1 MPGGTGYLQ
10 ATIGWVIVMIRTR
23 GGALRSIR
31 RGIGLV
37 VLGAVTALIAIG
49 CGGGG
54 DSGGGGGG
62 GETPTAKIVSD
73 LPRQG
78 ANRAQTTTM
87 VNAINLALDERN
99 GKAGNIK
106 IEYESLDDATAQAGQ
121 WDAAKCAENAQSAA
135 QDDEIIG
142 WIGPFNSGCAAVEIP
157 ILNEA
162 GLAMISPA
170 NTYTGL
176 TKPTPDESEPDKYYP
191 TGERNY
197 ARVIV
202 TDVQQGQAGAA
213 FMEDEGVETV
223 YILDDR
229 ETYGKGVADEFQTA
243 AEDLGIEV
251 IGREGIDGS
260 APNYRSLMN
269 KIAADNPDAIYFG
282 GIIENNAAQL
292 IKDKVGAG
300 MSNEEVIF
308 VGPDGIFVDELI
320 IQGGNAVEGIYTS
333 FGGIPPEKLGSA
345 GQEFIDKYE
354 ENYDDDVQP
363 YTAYAYEAANVM
375 LDAIER
381 ASEKAGG
388 DVPDREAVI
397 EEVFATQDY
406 QGVLGTWSF
415 DEDGDTSLTRLSIQE
430 IEDGEFRLNRILD
443 VEDMP

>member
-1 MPGGTGYLQ
+1 LKR
-10 ATIGWVIVMIRTR
+10 V
-23 GGALRSIR
+23 R
-31 RGIGLV
+31 RGASLV
-37 VLGAVTALIAIG
+37 VLGAVSALIAIG
-49 CGGGG
+49 CGGDGG
-54 DSGGGGGG
+54 GGGGGG
-62 GETPTAKIVSD
+62 GEGLTAKIVSD

-87 VNAINLALDERN
+87 VNAIELALEERN
-99 GKAGNIK
+99 GKAGDIT

-135 QDDEIIG
+135 QDEEIIG

-191 TGERNY
+191 TGQRNY

-213 FMEDEGVETV
+213 FFADEGVETV

-269 KIAADNPDAIYFG
+269 KIAAADPDAIYFG

-292 IKDKVGAG
+292 VKDKVGAG
-300 MSNEEVIF
+300 MSNEEVLFI
-308 VGPDGIFVDELI
+308 GPDGIFVDELI
-320 IQGGNAVEGIYTS
+320 TQGGDAVEGIYTS
-333 FGGIPPEKLGSA
+333 FGGIPPEELGSA
-345 GQEFIDKYE
+345 GQEFLDKYE
-354 ENYDDDVQP
+354 QNFDDDVQP

-381 ASEKAGG
+381 ASEEANGE
-388 DVPDREAVI
+388 VPDRQAVV
-397 EEVFATQDY
+397 EQVFATQDY
-406 QGVLGTWSF
+406 EGVLGTWSF
-415 DEDGDTSLTRLSIQE
+415 DEDGDTSLTELSIQE
-430 IEDGEFRLNRILD
+430 IKNGEFTLNRVLNVSD
-443 VEDMP
+443 LQ

>member
-1 MPGGTGYLQ
+1 MVAKMRRL
-10 ATIGWVIVMIRTR
+10 VILGMLGVFA
-23 GGALRSIR
+23 ALPI
-31 RGIGLV
+31 V
-37 VLGAVTALIAIG
+37 G

-54 DSGGGGGG
+54 QGGVDGGGGG
-62 GETPTAKIVSD
+62 PTAKIVSD

-87 VNAINLALDERN
+87 VNAIELAIKQRN
-99 GKAGNIK
+99 GKAGDVN

-135 QDDEIIG
+135 QDDQIIG

-162 GLAMISPA
+162 SLAMISPA

-176 TKPTPDESEPDKYYP
+176 TKPTPDKSEPEKYYP

-202 TDVQQGQAGAA
+202 TDVQQGQAGAT
-213 FMEDEGVETV
+213 FMDDQGVKTV

-229 ETYGKGVADEFQTA
+229 ETYGKGVADEFQQA
-243 AEDLGIEV
+243 AEDLGIKV
-251 IGREGIDGS
+251 VGREGIDGS
-260 APNYRSLMN
+260 APNYRALMN

-320 IQGGNAVEGIYTS
+320 SQGGDAVEGIYTS
-333 FGGIPPEKLGSA
+333 FGGIPPEKLGPE
-345 GQEFIDKYE
+345 GQKFIDTYE
-354 ENYDDDVQP
+354 QNYDDAVQP

-381 ASEKAGG
+381 ASADAGG
-388 DVPDREAVI
+388 GVPERQAVV
-397 EEVFATQDY
+397 EQVLATHDY
-406 QGVLGTWSF
+406 DGVLGTWSF
-415 DEDGDTSLTRLSIQE
+415 DNDGDTSLTKLSIQQVV
-430 IEDGEFRLNRILD
+430 DGEFKLDRVLD
-443 VEDMP
+443 VSDLQ

>member
-1 MPGGTGYLQ
+1 MSL
-10 ATIGWVIVMIRTR
+10 A
-23 GGALRSIR
+23 
-31 RGIGLV
+31 
-37 VLGAVTALIAIG
+37 VLGAVTALVAIG

-54 DSGGGGGG
+54 SGGSGGG
-62 GETPTAKIVSD
+62 ESPTAKIVSD

-87 VNAINLALDERN
+87 VNAINLAIDERN
-99 GKAGNIK
+99 GKAGDVK

-135 QDDEIIG
+135 QDDQIIG

-176 TKPTPDESEPDKYYP
+176 TKPTPDKSEPDKYYP

-202 TDVQQGQAGAA
+202 TDVQQGQAGAT
-213 FMEDEGVETV
+213 FMADEGVQTV
-223 YILDDR
+223 FILDDR
-229 ETYGKGVADEFQTA
+229 ETYGKGVADEFETA

-251 IGREGIDGS
+251 LGREGIDGS

-269 KIAADNPDAIYFG
+269 KIAAADPDAIYFG
-282 GIIENNAAQL
+282 GIIENNVAQL

-300 MSNEEVIF
+300 MSNQEVTF

-320 IQGGNAVEGIYTS
+320 SQGGNSVEGIYTS

-345 GQEFIDKYE
+345 GQDFIDKYE
-354 ENYDDDVQP
+354 QNYDDAVQP

-381 ASEKAGG
+381 ASKDAGG
-388 DVPDREAVI
+388 DVPDRKAVI
-397 EEVFATQDY
+397 EQVFATQDY

-415 DEDGDTSLTRLSIQE
+415 DNDGDTSLTKLSIQE
-430 IEDGEFRLNRILD
+430 IEDGEFRLNRVLD
-443 VEDMP
+443 VSDMQ